1 MHRTLAY
8 LIVISCCSALSWA
21 GNPAVQLLLT
31 HLHRAQQIDAPR
43 TVEYQFETQI
53 AALGTS
59 QTKTFGLKQV
69 HTADESSFVVD
80 QTPPTKILLNAQS
93 VCSKAGEGWT
103 CNVVDRDTF
112 EQNLKSENMMLYP
125 PTAMYLAEQLITRY
139 PSAVTVSAAG
149 TAKIAKRTCDAF
161 RVAVDGAVLGPAALS
176 QHLYVSQEDGRLLPY
191 VTGTTLQL
199 CFDRTTGHVLEYRN
213 EIVLD
218 QQRMRADGFGTDEA
232 AFAKQPVGVL
242 RGGFVAQRIK

>member
-8 LIVISCCSALSWA
+8 IVVISLCSAPAWA
-21 GNPAVQLLLT
+21 GNPAVQLLLG
-31 HLHRAQQIDAPR
+31 HLQRAQQIDAPR

-59 QTKTFGLKQV
+59 QTKKFRLKQI
-69 HTADESSFVVD
+69 HNAEESSFVVD

-112 EQNLKSENMMLYP
+112 EKNLKSPNMLLYP
-125 PTAMYLAEQLITRY
+125 PTAMYLVEQLITRY
-139 PSAVTVSAAG
+139 PAAVMVSAAG
-149 TAKIAKRTCDAF
+149 TATIAKRTCDAF
-161 RVAVDGAVLGPAALS
+161 RVAVDGAKIGPSALS
-176 QHLYVSQEDGRLLPY
+176 RHLYVAQDDGRLLPY
-191 VTGTTLQL
+191 VTGTTLQF

-213 EIVLD
+213 EMILD
-218 QQRMRADGFGTDEA
+218 QQRMRADGFGAGAA

-242 RGGFVAQRIK
+242 RGGFVAERIK